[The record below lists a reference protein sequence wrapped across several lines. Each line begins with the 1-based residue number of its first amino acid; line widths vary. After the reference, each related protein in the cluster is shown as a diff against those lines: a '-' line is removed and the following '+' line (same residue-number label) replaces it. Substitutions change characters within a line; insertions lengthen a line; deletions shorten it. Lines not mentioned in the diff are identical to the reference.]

1 MAINRRLYCSFSA
14 EQSDSLSIT
23 IQNEVGKEIENQNEI
38 KLLEHLSSKFEVKN
52 ISIKVKITKSE
63 IPIGAGLGSSAAYAA
78 CLSAAIC
85 LAFMKLGNL
94 EN

>member
-14 EQSDSLSIT
+14 ELSDSLNIT
-23 IQNEVGKEIENQNEI
+23 IQNEVGKEIENQNEM
-38 KLLEHLSSKFEVKN
+38 KLLEYLSSKFEVKN
-52 ISIKVKITKSE
+52 ISIKVKITRSE

-94 EN
+94 KH

>member
-14 EQSDSLSIT
+14 ELSDSLNIT
-23 IQNEVGKEIENQNEI
+23 IQNEVGKEIENQNEM
-38 KLLEHLSSKFEVKN
+38 KLLEYLSSKFEVKN
-52 ISIKVKITKSE
+52 ISIKVKITRSE